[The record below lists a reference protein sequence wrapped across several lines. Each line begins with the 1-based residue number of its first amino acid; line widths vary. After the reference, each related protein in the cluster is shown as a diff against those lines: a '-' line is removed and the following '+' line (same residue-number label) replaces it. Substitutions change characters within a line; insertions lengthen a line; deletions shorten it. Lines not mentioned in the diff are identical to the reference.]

1 MPTSV
6 AGTSSKKRKV
16 DPVVDLYEFC
26 AENASGAEQLKVL
39 LSIQNLLL

>member
-6 AGTSSKKRKV
+6 SGTSSKKRKV

-26 AENASGAEQLKVL
+26 AENDAGTEKLKVF
-39 LSIQNLLL
+39 LSI